1 MKIDLKKIINI
12 KNKQDLKHFSID
24 KPIFHLNYLFHYL
37 IILNNLNG
45 LKLIKY
51 PVYIENNDGLNG
63 FHLAAKE
70 DHLSILIYLIETY
83 PEYIYNR
90 NQIRNPFTYY
100 LQMEQFSILIKK
112 FPKLNWENL
121 IEETGYWDGF
131 VRKDQI
137 YKTIITN
144 LSFDELQKFIKAYK
158 PSTLNL
164 NCVILNSILNAE
176 EKITILNGYT
186 DKDINIKD
194 EYGYGLIID
203 TINMNDKI
211 LFDYLLDRNIDLDY
225 YPYLTVEN
233 PLRIGIINDLLNN
246 EFNYSKKIINKIIN
260 NNKYFYNEY
269 NKYIDNVAHSII
281 YIILNLKID
290 INNRINKDNI
300 YADIEILKMC
310 DNKTWNQINV
320 EKKSPL
326 ELLIDL
332 DYDIYSKIILDNN
345 ISINVD
351 ILSKLMNLYENN
363 INYNKWIKLY
373 QSLLNY
379 IYEPNTIIIDNTTYS
394 HYTAFNAKL
403 TDTCIYLIYL
413 RDTYEDLLIPN
424 TKSYLIN
431 NLTFEDSMPFIDEK
445 LSKYQVFPWNISYYS
460 ETEYYIHPYLNN
472 LINAERR
479 DNNKRYAA
487 VILTLIFDTIVH
499 ANILVY
505 DFKKM
510 TVERFEPYGNQNL
523 LEYSNILDNV
533 LEKELTRNTG
543 LKYLRPCDFLP
554 YAGFQIISDE
564 HNLLNIKR
572 GDYGGFCL
580 TWCLW
585 YLETKIKNQDIDS
598 NILVSKLINKISKLE
613 ISFVEYIRNYSTKIN
628 DYRINYLKKIGID
641 KKYISNI
648 HLPYKY
654 SNIIYENLLNAF
666 Q

>member
-1 MKIDLKKIINI
+1 
-12 KNKQDLKHFSID
+12 
-24 KPIFHLNYLFHYL
+24 
-37 IILNNLNG
+37 
-45 LKLIKY
+45 
-51 PVYIENNDGLNG
+51 
-63 FHLAAKE
+63 
-70 DHLSILIYLIETY
+70 
-83 PEYIYNR
+83 
-90 NQIRNPFTYY
+90 
-100 LQMEQFSILIKK
+100 
-112 FPKLNWENL
+112 
-121 IEETGYWDGF
+121 
-131 VRKDQI
+131 
-137 YKTIITN
+137 
-144 LSFDELQKFIKAYK
+144 
-158 PSTLNL
+158 
-164 NCVILNSILNAE
+164 
-176 EKITILNGYT
+176 
-186 DKDINIKD
+186 
-194 EYGYGLIID
+194 
-203 TINMNDKI
+203 
-211 LFDYLLDRNIDLDY
+211 
-225 YPYLTVEN
+225 
-233 PLRIGIINDLLNN
+233 
-246 EFNYSKKIINKIIN
+246 
-260 NNKYFYNEY
+260 
-269 NKYIDNVAHSII
+269 
-281 YIILNLKID
+281 
-290 INNRINKDNI
+290 
-300 YADIEILKMC
+300 
-310 DNKTWNQINV
+310 
-320 EKKSPL
+320 
-326 ELLIDL
+326 
-332 DYDIYSKIILDNN
+332 
-345 ISINVD
+345 
-351 ILSKLMNLYENN
+351 
-363 INYNKWIKLY
+363 
-373 QSLLNY
+373 
-379 IYEPNTIIIDNTTYS
+379 
-394 HYTAFNAKL
+394 
-403 TDTCIYLIYL
+403 
-413 RDTYEDLLIPN
+413 
-424 TKSYLIN
+424 
-431 NLTFEDSMPFIDEK
+431 MPFIDEK